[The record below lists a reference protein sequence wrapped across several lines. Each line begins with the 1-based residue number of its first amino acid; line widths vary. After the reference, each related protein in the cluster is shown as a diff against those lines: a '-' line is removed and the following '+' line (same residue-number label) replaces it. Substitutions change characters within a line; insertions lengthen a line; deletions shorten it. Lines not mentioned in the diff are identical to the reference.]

1 MTAAMSSILMFEPE
15 QHCACAYAHARV
27 KIRQPNA
34 PCILCI
40 FLNLPEVKCRFHLNF
55 TRIRINP
62 VKQVV
67 FAAIIL
73 VFRGKIKF
81 NWLEIAPTRF
91 RLLAQKSR
99 TACNLKKKI
108 IQRELQRR
116 SWHLCF
122 LRVTFVSPLS
132 YDPRTFS
139 QKIQTRWILYDLFTI
154 VHLTVE

>member
-1 MTAAMSSILMFEPE
+1 VQDVFVFGMTAAMSSILMFEPE

-27 KIRQPNA
+27 KIRHPNA

-40 FLNLPEVKCRFHLNF
+40 FLNLPMQNF

-81 NWLEIAPTRF
+81 N
-91 RLLAQKSR
+91 
-99 TACNLKKKI
+99 
-108 IQRELQRR
+108 
-116 SWHLCF
+116 
-122 LRVTFVSPLS
+122 
-132 YDPRTFS
+132 
-139 QKIQTRWILYDLFTI
+139 
-154 VHLTVE
+154 